1 MRYKALIAVLAASL
15 MITSSFGVLFMN
27 SQSPGHSDSSTYV
40 PDSSFSLFY
49 GGVTPNEV
57 YLYWDAT
64 QYVLFSEY
72 EVQVSKDGGGSWN
85 TVQTISSQSQTNY
98 FYNDGSPSAT
108 YDFQV
113 LSVGNDGSSTSTSSI
128 ATVPFKA
135 SSVVSYST
143 ISSTEISLSWTNNA
157 YYGDGVGFID
167 YQVMES
173 VNGGSFTAID
183 TITSVDTLTYDASNM
198 NPGST
203 YSFYI
208 VTNNGWSG
216 TSPPSYPAPT
226 DSNTVTYSV
235 PNQQY
240 TVTFTESGLSGQQW
254 SVTFDGQSKSTT
266 SSSLSFT
273 VSPGQYSYS
282 VSPPSG
288 YTANPSSGSIS
299 VSGDQTVGIQ
309 FSYGLATV
317 TFSESGIGTSAT
329 GTVLTVDG
337 TAYDISQLPIS
348 FSWAI
353 GSSHSFQW
361 GTTVSQGSSEEYVWD
376 TTSGLSSQE
385 SGSVTV
391 PSGGGKVSATYSPF
405 YQITFSVNPYNYG
418 TFSWSGG
425 GNVGGSTGTSYSS
438 NYYYAGQ
445 QISISAQP
453 SSSSYQF
460 TGWTSTSGI
469 SLGST
474 TSSSTTATV
483 RGVGTVT
490 ADFSTTSASA
500 YTVTFTESGLSG
512 QQWRVIL
519 GNKGIITSGSDIT
532 FTVQESSYQYSI
544 SDVAGMIP
552 NVSSG
557 TLDVSGNSNVQVNF
571 VNPTFSSNLYNGTN
585 IILLFNANQAA
596 YLNIFRN
603 EGSDSAAFYLI
614 NYVNNPT
621 NFPVYNIFYQ
631 NGSGHWIHPITN
643 AQEQA
648 IYNMLIW
655 SQVTVW
661 NKNNLLEQSIQQDQ
675 NYNQQLVNNEW
686 KQESGIVSAD
696 LVDIASIIAPIV
708 SEMQSVLGSQ
718 GAQQIS
724 TFATLIMHAIE
735 GSKSL
740 DSLLGSLSY
749 VAISTFE
756 SFGLITGSNFNGP
769 EFLYALANLPLDKI
783 QPFIMSIESNVYNIK
798 PSPSISEDMYNFMTH
813 IGTGIMTLG
822 VNAAASGLQ
831 VFMDAYFGS
840 ELTLSTSSLIG
851 ASAIIGSV
859 TASIGTV
866 MIGYAIPLALAS
878 VVIKGYIMPNADL
891 LQTEVNIQNTL
902 EIIYNS
908 ILQLFSQTLENGVN
922 YVGNT
927 NEIFYSIG
935 LTNSLMHEWYQAD
948 YALTQG
954 EYLQEALNYKSWDAQ
969 LQMDCNSAQGAQTS
983 YLSMYSS
990 ANNFNKIA
998 QQLSSL
1004 NSGASIQVNVWDRT
1018 SVVGDF
1024 SSLSIDATEESLPL
1038 TNPRNYTSLIE
1049 QIPAINSVSIWN
1061 ISKETSLSTVFSN
1074 YTITL
1079 NNTGVLDGNYAD
1091 GLMVSN
1097 GYNRTIVLFQSTPED
1112 FQFYSNANVTL
1123 KVSAKN
1129 ASSQFATA
1137 YISVSNE
1144 TDIGLYLGNST
1155 GKFSLHRSYD
1165 VVFHMGTVSGDVYWK
1180 VSVSG
1185 IGTYESKSSTLV
1197 LQLPNGTYN
1206 YSISFM
1212 TPGTYTPLSGTFY
1225 VNGYTTSVDFTP
1237 AVVPQNIIDD
1247 YAALAVLAGF
1257 LILAC
1262 ILVARKRRRFR

>member
-512 QQWRVIL
+512 QQWSVTFDGQSKSTTSSSLSFTVSPGQYSYSVSPPSGYTANPSSGSISVSGDQTVGVTLQLLNWEENPAFSVSSTSVQMGETSIL
-519 GNKGIITSGSDIT
+519 GSEY
-532 FTVQESSYQYSI
+532 VW
-544 SDVAGMIP
+544 
-552 NVSSG
+552 SSG
-557 TLDVSGNSNVQVNF
+557 LAD
-571 VNPTFSSNLYNGTN
+571 NPTQFFVVTQSPGYTQ
-585 IILLFNANQAA
+585 NAFDNALSE
-596 YLNIFRN
+596 YFGIT
-603 EGSDSAAFYLI
+603 
-614 NYVNNPT
+614 VP
-621 NFPVYNIFYQ
+621 
-631 NGSGHWIHPITN
+631 SGYEPKMI
-643 AQEQA
+643 
-648 IYNMLIW
+648 
-655 SQVTVW
+655 
-661 NKNNLLEQSIQQDQ
+661 
-675 NYNQQLVNNEW
+675 
-686 KQESGIVSAD
+686 
-696 LVDIASIIAPIV
+696 
-708 SEMQSVLGSQ
+708 
-718 GAQQIS
+718 
-724 TFATLIMHAIE
+724 LIM
-735 GSKSL
+735 
-740 DSLLGSLSY
+740 
-749 VAISTFE
+749 
-756 SFGLITGSNFNGP
+756 
-769 EFLYALANLPLDKI
+769 NLPLINDLNAIGGTYSVKTYEADFTDI
-783 QPFIMSIESNVYNIK
+783 LPSNLFDGNPYIETTSQGNLQLA
-798 PSPSISEDMYNFMTH
+798 
-813 IGTGIMTLG
+813 MTLS
-822 VNAAASGLQ
+822 ASTNYVGI
-831 VFMDAYFGS
+831 
-840 ELTLSTSSLIG
+840 TSSLLNLIDSIAG
-851 ASAIIGSV
+851 ISV
-859 TASIGTV
+859 DN
-866 MIGYAIPLALAS
+866 LAPVKKAPS
-878 VVIKGYIMPNADL
+878 NQIV
-891 LQTEVNIQNTL
+891 
-902 EIIYNS
+902 
-908 ILQLFSQTLENGVN
+908 
-922 YVGNT
+922 
-927 NEIFYSIG
+927 
-935 LTNSLMHEWYQAD
+935 
-948 YALTQG
+948 
-954 EYLQEALNYKSWDAQ
+954 EAL
-969 LQMDCNSAQGAQTS
+969 
-983 YLSMYSS
+983 
-990 ANNFNKIA
+990 
-998 QQLSSL
+998 
-1004 NSGASIQVNVWDRT
+1004 
-1018 SVVGDF
+1018 
-1024 SSLSIDATEESLPL
+1024 
-1038 TNPRNYTSLIE
+1038 
-1049 QIPAINSVSIWN
+1049 
-1061 ISKETSLSTVFSN
+1061 
-1074 YTITL
+1074 
-1079 NNTGVLDGNYAD
+1079 
-1091 GLMVSN
+1091 
-1097 GYNRTIVLFQSTPED
+1097 
-1112 FQFYSNANVTL
+1112 
-1123 KVSAKN
+1123 VSALEL
-1129 ASSQFATA
+1129 
-1137 YISVSNE
+1137 I
-1144 TDIGLYLGNST
+1144 
-1155 GKFSLHRSYD
+1155 
-1165 VVFHMGTVSGDVYWK
+1165 
-1180 VSVSG
+1180 
-1185 IGTYESKSSTLV
+1185 
-1197 LQLPNGTYN
+1197 
-1206 YSISFM
+1206 
-1212 TPGTYTPLSGTFY
+1212 
-1225 VNGYTTSVDFTP
+1225 TTSVDITITDITEPLSSNGHLTSYTFLDLYKLSNILSSSIHVGKLFKTFLDVIYFGQKFAENGLISTATFGIALVDDLASISSLVQLSFSSASLAAQLFSYIFPQYNSNTLLSAIESGVEYVAGFVDPNGTTIEPSLVINRDTTIGYNLNNDTFVSNSTGNYAVYIGSSYYFFLRSGGDINTELRMNVVNGTSTVPYFVNAISMSETGNLTTIAGEAFDGSTPLINMTVSTNGSISQASYIVLYISINHPTVAPNIGEIPQSNPELLNVSVRTFLSNGDPVKVEGINIVSGNETIPMYSLTSSDYYYLGMFNNNVTYSVYVNSAQYPGGYGTFTTSQATP
-1237 AVVPQNIIDD
+1237 SNVTKSPVFVHSYTVTFEEHGLTSGLEWGITIGSNTNHSRESLLEFSLTNGTYTYNILSVKNYSINSTSGTFTIKGENVTIQVD
-1247 YAALAVLAGF
+1247 YAELNVKTPPPTNNDANTLYNYIFVAILLTIIVF
-1257 LILAC
+1257 LTY
-1262 ILVARKRRRFR
+1262 VMNKRRRN